1 MKSNSQKKYIVLNHI
16 PKCAG
21 SSLRNSFYAAVKN
34 NDYFS
39 KTNNY
44 ISMLTHG
51 NICLHLD
58 QSCVKAIHEDTRL
71 FIDHSISYFIEDSF
85 NLQIKEVYRIL
96 TIRNPISRFISH
108 CLFFEKKHPREFSFE
123 ELDFFTKKFGN
134 LTIETLTNH
143 KHKKEKIETKFEIA
157 KQEIKKYD
165 FIFVQEKFEYS
176 INEFNSTN
184 PFNLNL
190 DLQNAQHNIRHTNK
204 DLLEDNL
211 RKYLEEKLFLEIDLL
226 KNYYS

>member
-1 MKSNSQKKYIVLNHI
+1 
-16 PKCAG
+16 
-21 SSLRNSFYAAVKN
+21 
-34 NDYFS
+34 
-39 KTNNY
+39 
-44 ISMLTHG
+44 MLTHG

-58 QSCVKAIHEDTRL
+58 QPCVKAIHEDTKL

-85 NLQIKEVYRIL
+85 NLKIEKVYRIL

-108 CLFFEKKHPREFSFE
+108 CLFFEKKHPKEFSLE
-123 ELDFFTKKFGN
+123 ELDSFIRQFGN

-143 KHKKEKIETKFEIA
+143 KHNKEKIETKYEIA

-165 FIFVQEKFEYS
+165 FIFVQERFEDS
-176 INEFNSTN
+176 IKEFNSTN

-190 DLQNAQHNIRHTNK
+190 DLENAQHNINPNNK
-204 DLLEDNL
+204 ELLEDNL
-211 RKYLEEKLFLEIDLL
+211 KKYLEEKLFLEIDLL